1 MKMGLQILRIRTTTK
16 KQRRMRIVTMWIVR
30 KRIARM
36 MTMMMRMTMI
46 PDMRELKIR
55 VKKRNYP
62 VCNRLFS
69 ISR

>member
-1 MKMGLQILRIRTTTK
+1 
-16 KQRRMRIVTMWIVR
+16 MRIMT
-30 KRIARM
+30 M